1 MFVLDDLLAIGATA
15 SAVTVWL
22 KRNDWVM
29 PILSRAQRKVSRL
42 MPGARRDQILA
53 EILYELKPNGGYSLK
68 DTVNRIEQNQKELR
82 LKAQIVAV
90 AQSLQQNMLNIAVA
104 RFDDDGLLVEANQP
118 CLHLLGLTHREA
130 LGSGWK
136 NAIAED
142 ARGSIATEWCC
153 SIDDRRDVRMDA
165 CIFNRT
171 TREKSLVSIE
181 ANRLEVDDRVFGW
194 LAWMRPVPMS
204 RSEAAEAEAA

>member
-1 MFVLDDLLAIGATA
+1 
-15 SAVTVWL
+15 
-22 KRNDWVM
+22 
-29 PILSRAQRKVSRL
+29 
-42 MPGARRDQILA
+42 
-53 EILYELKPNGGYSLK
+53 
-68 DTVNRIEQNQKELR
+68 
-82 LKAQIVAV
+82 
-90 AQSLQQNMLNIAVA
+90 MLNIAVA
-104 RFDDDGLLVEANQP
+104 RFDDDGLLIEANQP
-118 CLHLLGLTHREA
+118 CLQLLGLTHGEA
-130 LGSGWK
+130 LGTGWK